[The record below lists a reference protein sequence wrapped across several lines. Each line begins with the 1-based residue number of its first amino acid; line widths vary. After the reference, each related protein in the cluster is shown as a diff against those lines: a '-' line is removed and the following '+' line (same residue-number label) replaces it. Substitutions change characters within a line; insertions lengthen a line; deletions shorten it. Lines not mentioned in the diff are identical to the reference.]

1 MFPLGFYYNTLD
13 RLGIPPPLRSA
24 LINTILVHTTEQVDI
39 FRNEKLKKKKKI
51 NKIAKLNKSIENNSL
66 RYISINKTKGHVM
79 RNML

>member
-1 MFPLGFYYNTLD
+1 MFPLGFSYNILD
-13 RLGIPPPLRSA
+13 RLGIPLPLRSA

>member
-1 MFPLGFYYNTLD
+1 MFPLGFSYSILD

-39 FRNEKLKKKKKI
+39 FRNEKLKKKKI